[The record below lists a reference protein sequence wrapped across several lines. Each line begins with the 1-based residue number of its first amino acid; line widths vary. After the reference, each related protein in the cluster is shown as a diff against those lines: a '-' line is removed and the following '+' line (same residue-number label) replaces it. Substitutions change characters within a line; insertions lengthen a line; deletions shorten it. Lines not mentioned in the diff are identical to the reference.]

1 MGEKGTIG
9 CWKTYGE
16 LLTCLGR
23 LLTDEVILKVKV
35 KG

>member
-1 MGEKGTIG
+1 MGEEGTIG
-9 CWKTYGE
+9 CWKTCGE

-23 LLTDEVILKVKV
+23 LLTDEAILKVEA